1 MCHVSVFHGYSAH
14 SSVEETLQPKM
25 KGTGLHCK
33 FIAWDGPALFMIT
46 LFKGSEFRLS
56 YKSKINMHCVSYEFL
71 D

>member
-14 SSVEETLQPKM
+14 SSVIEETLQPQG

-33 FIAWDGPALFMIT
+33 FIAWDGSALFMLS

-56 YKSKINMHCVSYEFL
+56 YKSKINMHCVSYEF
-71 D
+71 